1 MDLKPASVHN
11 VIHPTAA
18 FSRGALPVLPTSTA
32 ETDSWLESQLN
43 PKNRIDSLDTIHNP
57 LWRIDGCT
65 GLGTQYYAI
74 PLFLGSMP
82 PRRCFDVFVPEEAG
96 SSPLVRRLLDLN
108 AAFHTK
114 DPERLGR
121 LGIVRHI
128 LRTLQ
133 HWTMAQGEGGAV
145 AILDMYRTLP
155 FGSRII
161 FRNLELDIRKID
173 IAIAPTYYVEKQLLR
188 LDQLASCLGIDDH
201 ALPEAIDIAQLSIVQ
216 QLHDSVCVVR
226 FNPAS
231 EALAQPGEPEPRQL
245 WILKALTSGTKFL
258 YTELRNLLNLEA
270 HDHVISR
277 PKYIATKYVRF
288 GGKTAVVGFMIPYH
302 PGGSLTN
309 TLPLLRIHGQLSLQT
324 QLKWA
329 AQLASAILHVRERGH
344 MFYPD
349 LRLDNIVLSKAG
361 DVVMVDFEQRGVWC
375 EFAAPE
381 VNALDYIRILGSG
394 GDTTVMDPE
403 DPIPEE
409 TRDHYAVLL
418 TRLVPGWEGLQSR
431 EDFSADPHGY
441 RSYNVAWE
449 GLSPREQ
456 EAAEVYMLG
465 RVLWCIFEGQSGPQR
480 AAVWQ
485 SYKREPEYEFPEF
498 RRTLPELRELV
509 DRCTAGR
516 RNTLS
521 SVVVRRQSKLV
532 LSNSEPGEEED
543 VRRVL
548 QAAKDWWA
556 VEVKVAE
563 DFLLMREERK
573 ARGEWDENYY
583 KRPALK
589 EVKEWLEA
597 FGARIGHD

>member
-1 MDLKPASVHN
+1 MDLSTTAIHD

-18 FSRGALPVLPTSTA
+18 FSRCALPVQPTSTP
-32 ETDSWLESQLN
+32 ETDSWFESQLN
-43 PKNRIDSLDTIHNP
+43 PKNRIDSLDAIHNP

-74 PLFLGSMP
+74 PLFLGSIP
-82 PRRCFDVFVPEEAG
+82 PMRFDVFVPEEAG
-96 SSPLVRRLLDLN
+96 SSPLVRRLLNLN
-108 AAFHTK
+108 TAFHTK

-133 HWTMAQGEGGAV
+133 FWTMAQGEGGAA

-155 FGSRII
+155 FGSRIV
-161 FRNLELDIRKID
+161 FGNLDLDIRKIE
-173 IAIAPTYYVEKQLLR
+173 ITIAPTFYVEKQLVMLTE
-188 LDQLASCLGIDDH
+188 LASCLGIDDH
-201 ALPEAIDIAQLSIVQ
+201 ALPEAIDITQLSIVQ
-216 QLHDSVCVVR
+216 QLHDSVCIVH

-231 EALAQPGEPEPRQL
+231 EALGQPEPEPRQL
-245 WILKALTSGTKFL
+245 WILKALTSGTKFI

-270 HDHVISR
+270 HEHVISR
-277 PKYIATKYVRF
+277 PKYLVTKYCRF
-288 GGKTAVVGFMIPYH
+288 GGKTGVVGFMIPYH
-302 PGGSLTN
+302 PGGSLRD
-309 TLPLLRIHGQLSLQT
+309 TLPLLRIHGQLPLQA

-329 AQLASAILHVRERGH
+329 TQLASAILHVRERGH

-349 LRLDNIVLSKAG
+349 LRLDNIVLSEAG

-381 VNALDYIRILGSG
+381 VNALDYIRILGGG
-394 GDTTVMDPE
+394 GDSTVQDPE

-409 TRDHYAVLL
+409 TRDHYAGFL
-418 TRLVPGWEGLQSR
+418 TRLLPGWEELQSR
-431 EDFSADPHGY
+431 ENFAEPSYGY
-441 RSYNVAWE
+441 KSYNIAWE
-449 GLSPREQ
+449 CLSPREQ

-498 RRTLPELRELV
+498 RRTPPELREFV
-509 DRCTAGR
+509 DRCTTGR

-532 LSNSEPGEEED
+532 PSNGERGGGED
-543 VRRVL
+543 MTRVL
-548 QAAKDWWA
+548 QAAKDWWT

-573 ARGEWDENYY
+573 ARGKWDENYY
-583 KRPALK
+583 KRPTLK

-597 FGARIGHD
+597 FRARIGND

>member
-1 MDLKPASVHN
+1 MDLNTASIHD

-18 FSRGALPVLPTSTA
+18 FSRCALPVQPTSTA
-32 ETDSWLESQLN
+32 ETDLWFESQLN

-74 PLFLGSMP
+74 PLFLGSIP
-82 PRRCFDVFVPEEAG
+82 PMRFDVFVPEEAG
-96 SSPLVRRLLDLN
+96 SCPLVRRLLDLN

-114 DPERLGR
+114 DPGRLGR

-133 HWTMAQGEGGAV
+133 LWTVAQGEGGAV

-161 FRNLELDIRKID
+161 FENLDLDIRKIK
-173 IAIAPTYYVEKQLLR
+173 ITIAPTHYVEKQLLGLAR
-188 LDQLASCLGIDDH
+188 LASCLGIDDD

-216 QLHDSVCVVR
+216 QLDDSVCVVH

-231 EALAQPGEPEPRQL
+231 EPLGQPGEPEPRQS

-270 HDHVISR
+270 HEHVISR
-277 PKYIATKYVRF
+277 PKYLVTKCCRF
-288 GGKTAVVGFMIPYH
+288 GGKTGVVGFMIPYH
-302 PGGSLTN
+302 PRGSLRD
-309 TLPLLRIHGQLSLQT
+309 TLPLLRIHGQLPLQA

-329 AQLASAILHVRERGH
+329 TQLASAVLHVRERGH
-344 MFYPD
+344 VFYPD
-349 LRLDNIVLSKAG
+349 LRLDNVVISEAG

-375 EFAAPE
+375 EFTAPE
-381 VNALDYIRILGSG
+381 VNALDYIRILASDGDSSG
-394 GDTTVMDPE
+394 QDPE
-403 DPIPEE
+403 DAIPEE
-409 TRDHYAVLL
+409 TRDHYAALL
-418 TRLVPGWEGLQSR
+418 TRLLPGWETLQSR
-431 EDFSADPHGY
+431 EDFAALPHGY

-449 GLSPREQ
+449 CLSPREQ

-465 RVLWCIFEGQSGPQR
+465 RVLWCIFEGQSAPQR

-498 RRTLPELRELV
+498 RRAPPELRELV
-509 DRCTAGR
+509 DCCTAGR

-532 LSNSEPGEEED
+532 PSSSVPGGEGD
-543 VRRVL
+543 VARVL
-548 QAAKDWWA
+548 QAAKEWWA

-563 DFLLMREERK
+563 DFLHMREERK
-573 ARGEWDENYY
+573 SRGEWNGNYY
-583 KRPALK
+583 KRPTLR
-589 EVKEWLEA
+589 EVKEWLETMRRA
-597 FGARIGHD
+597 SAMTE